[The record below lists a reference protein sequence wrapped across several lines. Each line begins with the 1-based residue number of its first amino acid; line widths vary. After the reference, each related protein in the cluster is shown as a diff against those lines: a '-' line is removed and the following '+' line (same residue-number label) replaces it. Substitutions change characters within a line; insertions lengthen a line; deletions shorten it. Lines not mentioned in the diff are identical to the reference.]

1 MKEIEM
7 AIQISPGVNVSEI
20 DLTTVVP
27 NVSTTTGAFAGIF
40 SWGPV
45 NQRRLVDAESTL
57 VSLFGKPTADNYET
71 FFTAANF
78 LSYGN
83 NLYVVRVIDGANNA
97 VANTSTYTGFAIKNA
112 DDYANTTISANV
124 AYAAKYPGSLG
135 NSLKVSVCDSAFAY
149 SQSINVAYV
158 QTVTSNAYG
167 NVSYIAISANSGAQT
182 ATLTFVANT
191 AGQSNA
197 AAQASTNWLT
207 VGDYIDLGNTTV
219 GVQTVKIT
227 SVTPINVETGSAANI
242 QSYVTLGLASPVLLP
257 ANVANQTSTT
267 SYWEFYS
274 LVDKVPGVSN
284 YSTQKGYTGKDELH
298 VVVVD
303 QNGLF
308 TGSPGTVLEVFRGL
322 SRATDAKTDSGATNY
337 YKTVLNNTSNY
348 VWAGTD
354 RSGAVSNT
362 ANAIVTSTNI
372 NPYTATFVGGGDGNS
387 ESNCSLTVITNGF
400 DFYKNKEDVDVSLL
414 LAGKARGVS
423 AESTTPSSSTVNY
436 NTLANYIIGNIA
448 EYRKDCVAF
457 VSPAKADSVV
467 QTTAG
472 DATTNIVNFRNNLST
487 ASSYA
492 VLDSGYKY
500 QYDKYNDL
508 YRYIPLNGDIAGT
521 CVRTDLDRDPWF
533 SPAGFQR
540 GQIKNV
546 TKLAFNP
553 NQSQRDVLYK
563 ADVNPVVTFPGQGTI
578 LYGDKTLL
586 GRPSAFD
593 RINVR
598 RLFITIEKA
607 ISTAAKSTLFDFN
620 DEFTRSQFVNL
631 IEPYLRDIQGRRGIT
646 DFKVVCDNT
655 NNTSQIIDSN
665 QFVGDIYIKPNRSIN
680 FIQLN
685 FVAVRSGVEF
695 STIIGSV

>member
-1 MKEIEM
+1 M
-7 AIQISPGVNVSEI
+7 AIQVSPGVNVSEI

-27 NVSTTTGAFAGIF
+27 NVQTTTGAFAGIF

-45 NQRRLVDAESTL
+45 GQRKLVDSENTL
-57 VSLFGKPTADNYET
+57 VSVFGKPTVDNYET

-78 LSYGN
+78 LAYGN
-83 NLYVVRVIDGANNA
+83 SLQVVRVIDGANNA
-97 VANTSTYTGFAIKNA
+97 VANTNTIGGFAIKNA

-124 AYAAKYPGSLG
+124 AYIAKYPGSLG
-135 NSLKVSVCDSAFAY
+135 NSLKISVCDSPSAY
-149 SQSINVAYV
+149 SLAVNAAFI
-158 QTVTSNAYG
+158 QTTSSNAYG
-167 NVSYIAISANSGAQT
+167 NVSYISISANSGAQT
-182 ATLTFVANT
+182 ATITYVANQ
-191 AGQSNA
+191 AGQANS
-197 AAQASTNWLT
+197 AAQATTNWFT
-207 VGDYIDLGNTTV
+207 VGDSIDIGNTAT

-227 SVTPINVETGSAANI
+227 AVTPSNAETGSAANI
-242 QSYVTLGLASPVLLP
+242 QSYATLSLSAPVLLP

-267 SYWEFYS
+267 SYWEYYG
-274 LVDKVPGVSN
+274 LVDRAPGVSN

-298 VVVVD
+298 IVVVD

-308 TGSPGTVLEVFRGL
+308 TGAPGTVLEVFKGL
-322 SRATDAKTDSGATNY
+322 SRATDAKTDAGATNY

-348 VWAGTD
+348 IWAGTD

-372 NPYTATFVGGGDGNS
+372 NPYTATFIGGGDGNS
-387 ESNCSLTVITNGF
+387 ESNCALTAITGGF
-400 DFYKNKEDVDVSLL
+400 DLFKNKEDVDVSLL

-423 AESTTPSSSTVNY
+423 AESTSPSSGSVNY
-436 NTLANYIIGNIA
+436 GTVANYIIGNIA

-457 VSPAKADSVV
+457 VSPAKADAVV

-472 DATTNIVNFRNNLST
+472 DAVTNMTNFRNNLAI

-492 VLDSGYKY
+492 VMDSGYKY
-500 QYDKYNDL
+500 QYDKYADT
-508 YRYIPLNGDIAGT
+508 YRWIPLNGDVAGT
-521 CVRTDLDRDPWF
+521 CVRTDADRDPWF
-533 SPAGFQR
+533 SPAGLQR

-546 TKLAFNP
+546 TKLAISP
-553 NQSQRDVLYK
+553 NQTQRDALYK
-563 ADVNPVVTFPGQGTI
+563 IDINPVVTFPGQGTV

-598 RLFITIEKA
+598 RLFITLEKA
-607 ISTAAKSTLFDFN
+607 ISNAAKSTLFDFN
-620 DEFTRSQFVNL
+620 DAFTRAQFVNL
-631 IEPYLRDIQGRRGIT
+631 VEPYLRDVQGRRGIT
-646 DFKVVCDNT
+646 DFKVVCDDT
-655 NNTSQIIDSN
+655 NNTAQIIDSN

-695 STIIGSV
+695 STIVGSV

>member
-7 AIQISPGVNVSEI
+7 AIQVSPGINVSEI

-45 NQRRLVDAESTL
+45 GQRRLVDAESTL
-57 VSLFGKPTADNYET
+57 VSLYGKPTVDNYET

-78 LSYGN
+78 LAYGN
-83 NLYVVRVIDGANNA
+83 SLQVVRVIDGANNA
-97 VANTSTYTGFAIKNA
+97 VANTATIAGFAIKNA
-112 DDYANTTISANV
+112 DDFANTTISANV
-124 AYAAKYPGSLG
+124 TYVAKYPGSLG
-135 NSLKVSVCDSAFAY
+135 NSIKISVCDSNSAY
-149 SQSINVAYV
+149 SLGVNASFI
-158 QTVTSNAYG
+158 QTTSSNAYG
-167 NVSYIAISANSGAQT
+167 NVSYIAITANSGAQT
-182 ATLTFVANT
+182 ATITYVANQ
-191 AGQSNA
+191 AGQANS
-197 AAQASTNWLT
+197 AAQATTTWLT
-207 VGDYIDLGNTTV
+207 VGDSIDIGNTTT
-219 GVQTVKIT
+219 GIQTVKIT
-227 SVTPINVETGSAANI
+227 AVTPINVETGSAANI
-242 QSYVTLGLASPVLLP
+242 QSYATLSLATPILLA

-267 SYWEFYS
+267 SYWEYYG
-274 LVDKVPGVSN
+274 LVDRPPGVSN
-284 YSTQKGYTGKDELH
+284 YSAQKGYTGKDELH

-308 TGSPGTVLEVFRGL
+308 TGAPGTILEVFRGL

-348 VWAGTD
+348 IWAGTD

-372 NPYTATFVGGGDGNS
+372 APYTATFTLGGDGNS
-387 ESNCSLTVITNGF
+387 ESNCSLTAITNGF
-400 DFYKNKEDVDVSLL
+400 DFFKNKEDVDISLV
-414 LAGKARGVS
+414 LAGKARGSS
-423 AESTTPSSSTVNY
+423 AEGTTPSSSSVNY
-436 NTLANYIIGNIA
+436 TTVANYIIGNIA

-457 VSPAKADSVV
+457 ISPAKADAVV

-472 DATTNIVNFRNNLST
+472 DAVTNMTNFRNNLST

-492 VLDSGYKY
+492 VMDSGYKY
-500 QYDKYNDL
+500 QYDKYADT
-508 YRYIPLNGDIAGT
+508 YRYIPLNGDVAGT
-521 CVRTDLDRDPWF
+521 CVRTDADRDPWF

-546 TKLAFNP
+546 TKLAFSP
-553 NQSQRDVLYK
+553 NQTQRDVLYK
-563 ADVNPVVTFPGQGTI
+563 IDINPVVTFPGQGTV

-586 GRPSAFD
+586 GRSSAFD

-598 RLFITIEKA
+598 RLFIVLEKA
-607 ISTAAKSTLFDFN
+607 ISTAATSTLFDFN
-620 DEFTRSQFVNL
+620 DEFTRAQFVNL
-631 IEPYLRDIQGRRGIT
+631 IEPFLRDVQGRRGIT
-646 DFKVVCDNT
+646 DFKVVCDDT
-655 NNTSQIIDSN
+655 NNTGQIIDSN
-665 QFVGDIYIKPNRSIN
+665 QFVGDIFIKPNRSIN

-695 STIIGSV
+695 STIVGSV

>member
-7 AIQISPGVNVSEI
+7 AIQVSPGINVSEI

-40 SWGPV
+40 TWGPV
-45 NQRRLVDAESTL
+45 NQRRLIDSESTL
-57 VSLFGKPTADNYET
+57 ASVFGKPTADNYET

-78 LSYGN
+78 LAYGN
-83 NLYVVRVIDGANNA
+83 SLQVVRVIDGANNA
-97 VANTSTYTGFAIKNA
+97 VANTNTVAGFAIKNA

-124 AYAAKYPGSLG
+124 AYIAKYPGSLG
-135 NSLKVSVCDSAFAY
+135 NSLKISVCDSSTAY
-149 SQSINVAYV
+149 SLQVNAAFI
-158 QTVTSNAYG
+158 QTTSSNTYG
-167 NVSYIAISANSGAQT
+167 NVSAISITSTSGSNSATITYTANQ
-182 ATLTFVANT
+182 
-191 AGQSNA
+191 AGKANA
-197 AAQASTNWLT
+197 AAQATTSWIT
-207 VGDYIDLGNTTV
+207 VGDLIDLGNTTT
-219 GVQTVKIT
+219 GTQTVKVT
-227 SVTPINVETGSAANI
+227 AVTPSNVETGSGANI
-242 QSYVTLGLASPVLLP
+242 QSYATLSLASPVVLP
-257 ANVANQTSTT
+257 ANVTQTSTT

-274 LVDKVPGVSN
+274 QVDKAPGSSN
-284 YSTQKGYTGKDELH
+284 YMAQKGYTANDEMH

-303 QNGLF
+303 QLGQI
-308 TGSPGTVLEVFRGL
+308 TGTPGTILEVFRAL

-348 VWAGTD
+348 IWAGTD

-362 ANAIVTSTNI
+362 ANNIASSTNI
-372 NPYTATFVGGGDGNS
+372 NPYTATFALGGDGNS
-387 ESNCSLTVITNGF
+387 ESNCSLSAVTGGYDLF
-400 DFYKNKEDVDVSLL
+400 KNKEDVDISLV
-414 LAGKARGVS
+414 LAGKARGLS
-423 AESTTPSSSTVNY
+423 AESTTPSSTSTTY
-436 NTLANYIIGNIA
+436 GAMANYIIGNIA

-457 VSPAKADSVV
+457 ISPAKADAVV

-472 DATTNIVNFRNNLST
+472 DATTNIVNFRNNLTT

-492 VLDSGYKY
+492 VMDSGYKY
-500 QYDKYNDL
+500 QYDKYNDT
-508 YRYIPLNGDIAGT
+508 YRWIPLNGDVAGT
-521 CVRTDLDRDPWF
+521 CVRTDNDRDPWF

-546 TKLAFNP
+546 TRLAFNP
-553 NQSQRDVLYK
+553 NQGQRDILYK
-563 ADVNPVVTFPGQGTI
+563 ADVNPVSTFQGQGTV

-598 RLFITIEKA
+598 RLFIVLEKA
-607 ISTAAKSTLFDFN
+607 ISNAAKSALFDFN
-620 DEFTRSQFVNL
+620 DEFTRAQFVNL
-631 IEPYLRDIQGRRGIT
+631 IEPYLRDVQGRRGIT
-646 DFKVVCDNT
+646 DFRVVCDST
-655 NNTSQIIDSN
+655 NNTDQIVDSN

-695 STIIGSV
+695 STIVGSV